1 MWTKQRTRQGDTLS
15 SLARDYNTS
24 VEKILAANSVEVS
37 PGDRYLSQQAQA
49 YMLPTNLP
57 RPKLAKLVRER
68 DIHKWVRSIGGE
80 CDAIRE
86 GSQTQTLR
94 LLSCAPGAYCRFT
107 ADTSIILPMRARM
120 AGLGAVAS
128 SDVAVLVRDIPVK
141 AKVMADAVVGIVQTQ
156 AEKAWRETFLEQ
168 VQQLTTAALKK
179 RPDGRFNFEADKTF
193 VARIMSFVEK
203 EVAEA
208 EQEFSFTASVR
219 RVVDDNVRAVRA
231 VLDSISASAPAPAP
245 TQPALPAPTTPVK
258 AGKKPTSS
266 GFRATPVTLDD
277 VRRGQL
283 SLSRGQ
289 SGPGVRELQT
299 LLKISADSLFG
310 AQTEAALKQVQTAS
324 SLPATGVLDR
334 ATLQAIEPASASAAS
349 ASMQVAK
356 DNTMLYVGVG
366 AAVLVIAALAAKRRK
381 AA

>member
-1 MWTKQRTRQGDTLS
+1 MWTKQRTKQGDTLS
-15 SLARDYNTS
+15 SLARAYGTTI
-24 VEKILAANSVEVS
+24 EKILAANSIEVRPS
-37 PGDRYLSQQAQA
+37 DRYLSQQAQA

-57 RPKLAKLVRER
+57 RAKLAKLVRER

-94 LLSCAPGAYCRFT
+94 LLTCAPGAYCRFT
-107 ADTSIILPMRARM
+107 ADTAINLPMRARL

-128 SDVAVLVRDIPVK
+128 SDVAVLVRGIPAK
-141 AKVMADAVVGIVQTQ
+141 AQVMADAVVGTIKTQ
-156 AEKAWRETFLEQ
+156 AEKAWRDTFLEQ

-193 VARIMSFVEK
+193 VARIMSFIEK
-203 EVAEA
+203 GVAEA
-208 EQEFSFTASVR
+208 EQEFSFAASVR

-231 VLDSISASAPAPAP
+231 VLDSISAPA
-245 TQPALPAPTTPVK
+245 PALPAPTTPAK
-258 AGKKPTSS
+258 ADKKPAPAQ
-266 GFRATPVTLDD
+266 FRPTAATLDA
-277 VRRGQL
+277 VRRGQA

-289 SGPGVRELQT
+289 SGPAVRELQT
-299 LLKISADSLFG
+299 LLLVSADSLFG
-310 AQTEAALKQVQTAS
+310 AQTEAALKQVQTDKG
-324 SLPATGVLDR
+324 LPVTGVLDS
-334 ATLQAIEPASASAAS
+334 ATLQAIEAPTSAPVT
-349 ASMQVAK
+349 MQVAK

-366 AAVLVIAALAAKRRK
+366 VGAVLVVAALARKRRK

>member
-1 MWTKQRTRQGDTLS
+1 MWTKQRTKQGDTLS
-15 SLARDYNTS
+15 SLARAYGTTI
-24 VEKILAANSVEVS
+24 EKILAANSIEIRPS
-37 PGDRYLSQQAQA
+37 DRYLSQQAQA
-49 YMLPTNLP
+49 YMLPSNLP
-57 RPKLAKLVRER
+57 RAKLVKLVRER
-68 DIHKWVRSIGGE
+68 DIHQWVRSIGGE

-94 LLSCAPGAYCRFT
+94 LMSCAPGAYCRFT
-107 ADTSIILPMRARM
+107 ADTAINLPMRARM

-128 SDVAVLVRDIPVK
+128 SDVAVLVRGIPTK

-193 VARIMSFVEK
+193 IARIMSFIEK

-231 VLDSISASAPAPAP
+231 VLDSISAPAPA
-245 TQPALPAPTTPVK
+245 QPALPAPTTPVK

-266 GFRATPVTLDD
+266 RFRATPATLDD
-277 VRRGQL
+277 VRQGQA

-299 LLKISADSLFG
+299 LLKVSADSLFG
-310 AQTEAALKQVQTAS
+310 AQTEAALKRVQTAS
-324 SLPATGVLDR
+324 NLPATGVLDR
-334 ATLQAIEPASASAAS
+334 ATLQAIESASASASAS

-366 AAVLVIAALAAKRRK
+366 AAVLVIAALAAKRRRK

>member
-24 VEKILAANSVEVS
+24 VEKILAANSIEIRPS
-37 PGDRYLSQQAQA
+37 DRYLSQQAQA
-49 YMLPTNLP
+49 YMLPSNLP
-57 RPKLAKLVRER
+57 RAKLVKLVRER
-68 DIHKWVRSIGGE
+68 DIHQWVRSIGGE

-107 ADTSIILPMRARM
+107 ADTAINLPMRARM

-128 SDVAVLVRDIPVK
+128 SDVAVLVRGIPTK

-156 AEKAWRETFLEQ
+156 AQKAWRETFLEQ

-193 VARIMSFVEK
+193 IARIMSFIEK

-231 VLDSISASAPAPAP
+231 VLDSISAPVPAPA
-245 TQPALPAPTTPVK
+245 QPALPAPTTPVK
-258 AGKKPTSS
+258 AGKKPAPPK
-266 GFRATPVTLDD
+266 FRATPATLDD
-277 VRRGQL
+277 VRQGQA

-299 LLKISADSLFG
+299 LLKVSADSLFG

-324 SLPATGVLDR
+324 NLPATGVLDR
-334 ATLQAIEPASASAAS
+334 ATLQAIEPASAASASS